1 MKNRLLNLFIGN
13 EKDEQ
18 EKTVQD
24 PDFVGLVHEARE
36 EWQTALN
43 YFENVSD
50 PELVDFAIY
59 RVEAARRKYMYL
71 LKQARVRGLADRFVP
86 PQINR
91 ANLS

>member
-1 MKNRLLNLFIGN
+1 MKNRFMSFFSGN
-13 EKDEQ
+13 EKEEWEKGEQ
-18 EKTVQD
+18 D
-24 PDFVGLVHEARE
+24 RDFIGLIHEARE

-71 LKQARVRGLADRFVP
+71 LKQARKKGLADRFVP
-86 PQINR
+86 PKVNKV
-91 ANLS
+91 NLS